1 MNTVII
7 TSVILSLLGQ
17 SSPVSN
23 LALTD
28 AVNRAVR
35 NNRDLKESGAR
46 IAISKGA
53 EQASKGRFDI
63 NVNAKLQGSYLEAQP
78 VEGSFM
84 SVTSSKSINFE
95 AGVSKMLKTGG
106 IVALTMKTSRTQTEQ
121 ALDLSSMGNPVPMNL
136 ETKSMNTSLSLTVSH
151 PLLAGMGVEINTAD
165 IKKAA
170 LNREVEEINQTA
182 KAETVVRDVINA
194 WLNLDL
200 AWKQYDV
207 LMGSLK
213 VAKNQ
218 LHDTEA
224 LLKAGMGK
232 ESDLLAV
239 KAAVAQREVEIENM
253 RSMILKASLNLA
265 DLMGV
270 KLTASSPI
278 FRPSGLK
285 KLDTGSLDN
294 IVKTAIDRS
303 KTLAALA
310 RQLESNAVDKKVADN
325 MLLPRLDVSITA
337 GPTMDSTK
345 YTETLKNLYR
355 FDAFMVGGGLSF
367 STSIEKNQ
375 AKGYI
380 ETVRQTRRI
389 LDLQKERLMNLIAMS
404 AVIAR
409 NDYESAQKRIVAAR
423 ISVKA
428 SELHLEN
435 ENKLFKLGRGTNH
448 SVLLRLTE
456 LDSAKLGLEKAL
468 YDLEVA
474 KNQIFTLS
482 GTILARYGISVES
495 LNR

>member
-1 MNTVII
+1 M
-7 TSVILSLLGQ
+7 LGQ
-17 SSPVSN
+17 TPDTNIS
-23 LALTD
+23 LTD
-28 AVNRAVR
+28 ALNRAVR
-35 NNRDLKESGAR
+35 NNRDLKEAGAR
-46 IAISKGA
+46 IALAKGA
-53 EQASKGRFDI
+53 QQASRGRFDT
-63 NVNAKLQGSYLEAQP
+63 NVTAKVQGSYLEAQP

-84 SVTSSKSINFE
+84 SVTSSKSISFE

-106 IVALTMKTSRTQTEQ
+106 IVMLGMKTSRSQTEQ
-121 ALDLSSMGNPVPMNL
+121 LIDLSAMGNPVQSKM
-136 ETKSMNTSLSLTVSH
+136 ETKSMNTSLTLTVSH

-182 KAETVVRDVINA
+182 KAETVVRDVISA

-207 LMGSLK
+207 LMSSLK

-232 ESDLLAV
+232 DSDLLAV
-239 KAAVAQREVEIENM
+239 KAAVAQREVDIENM
-253 RSMILKASLNLA
+253 RSMILKASLSLA
-265 DLMGV
+265 DLMGIKV
-270 KLTASSPI
+270 DANAPI
-278 FRPSGLK
+278 FRPVGLK
-285 KLDTGSLDN
+285 KLDAGSLDN
-294 IVKTAIDRS
+294 IVKTAIARS

-310 RQLESNAVDKKVADN
+310 RQLESNRVDEKVAKN
-325 MLLPRLDVSITA
+325 MLLPRLDVSVSA
-337 GPTMDSTK
+337 GPTMDSVK

-367 STSIEKNQ
+367 STSVERNQ
-375 AKGYI
+375 GKGYL
-380 ETVRQTRRI
+380 ETVRSTKRI
-389 LDLQKERLMNLIAMS
+389 LNIQKEKLMNLIAMS

-409 NDYESAQKRIVAAR
+409 NDYESAQKRITAAR

-435 ENKLFKLGRGTNH
+435 EKKLFKLGRGTNH

-482 GTILARYGISVES
+482 GTILGRYGISVDS